1 MRELVPAYL
10 RLRRQLHASMTRMLA
25 LNDQLA
31 QQAGM
36 DLGDLS
42 ARPFP
47 RTALMDEF
55 NGLKET
61 SAAVMESLCVN
72 LTAPSADSSGK

>member
-25 LNDQLA
+25 LNDELA
-31 QQAGM
+31 RKMGM
-36 DLGDLS
+36 DVNDLTQ
-42 ARPFP
+42 RPFP
-47 RTALMDEF
+47 RTAIMDEF

-61 SAAVMESLCVN
+61 AAQALEGMCVI
-72 LTAPSADSSGK
+72 LKSSSSGSSVS